1 MTTALYVT
9 KALPK
14 PKAKGVDLDKSKKH
28 FFLHLATVYV
38 HWDKDC
44 GICSNLVLILSILQL
59 FFAIIAKKTE
69 CAAKKGARM
78 GENALFLYQK

>member
-44 GICSNLVLILSILQL
+44 GICSNLVLILSFLL
-59 FFAIIAKKTE
+59 LLIATKTE

-78 GENALFLYQK
+78 GKNALFLYQK